1 MTHSP
6 KRHLLVTRTKT
17 ACGLKDP
24 KHWTF
29 LPREVTCQGCSKT
42 LAMADAEVRGTTKQ
56 AI

>member
-1 MTHSP
+1 MTHKP

-17 ACGLKDP
+17 ACGLREP

-29 LPREVTCQGCSKT
+29 SPGEVTCLGCSKT
-42 LAMADAEVRGTTKQ
+42 LAMADAEVRKTKQ